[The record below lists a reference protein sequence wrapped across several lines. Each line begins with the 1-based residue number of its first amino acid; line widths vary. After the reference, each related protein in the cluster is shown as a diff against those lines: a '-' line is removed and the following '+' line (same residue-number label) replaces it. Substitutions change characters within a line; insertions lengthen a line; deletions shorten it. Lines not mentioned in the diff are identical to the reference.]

1 MDKYRVIT
9 KNPLYN
15 NFVIGWAN
23 LEKCKEQ
30 NNILKF
36 VYEEDGETVVKY
48 VDMEKVGCKLKYLP
62 QKQHVDEETGEL
74 KSGGL
79 TFYLP
84 EDVIYNYNDSA
95 FRKKMQH
102 EMVKSDWDA
111 LASMGIIINK
121 K

>member
-36 VYEEDGETVVKY
+36 VYEEIAVPIK
-48 VDMEKVGCKLKYLP
+48 
-62 QKQHVDEETGEL
+62 
-74 KSGGL
+74 
-79 TFYLP
+79 
-84 EDVIYNYNDSA
+84 DVADQPAIS
-95 FRKKMQH
+95 
-102 EMVKSDWDA
+102 
-111 LASMGIIINK
+111 
-121 K
+121 